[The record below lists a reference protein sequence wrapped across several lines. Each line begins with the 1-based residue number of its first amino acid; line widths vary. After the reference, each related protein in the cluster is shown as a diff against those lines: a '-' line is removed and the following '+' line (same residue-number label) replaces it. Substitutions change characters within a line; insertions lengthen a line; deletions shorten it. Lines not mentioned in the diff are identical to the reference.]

1 VSASVDLT
9 AKVWDTVAWK
19 LIATYS
25 GHTNWIWTMDQVDNE
40 TMVSGSV
47 DYSFHL
53 WQIRTGQNVKKVYV
67 GVDTIAVKVLLNG
80 LLACGCAGSINNL
93 RIFNFTTGSWLNT
106 LNGHTSNV
114 NAIEVLSEQFIAS
127 GGDDPRVFIWDLKT
141 YSSKYNLTGHTISVY
156 CIKRLSSNLIAS
168 GDRNGLII
176 VWDWL
181 LGTSVFKLT
190 GHTNGLYL
198 SSLDLYDEQTLIS
211 GSLDRTVKF
220 WNITNGDLI
229 RTLNAEIKIDALA
242 MLNSTSK
249 ITLKDFCL
257 GKYLNMI
264 KEGQESQFFV

>member
-1 VSASVDLT
+1 VSASLDKT
-9 AKVWDTVAWK
+9 ANVWDTVTWK
-19 LIATYS
+19 LISRYT
-25 GHTNWIWTMDQVDNE
+25 GHTNWIWTLDQVDND

-53 WQIRTGQNVKKVYV
+53 WQIRTGQVVKKVYV

-106 LNGHTSNV
+106 LKGHTSNV

-127 GGDDPRVFIWDLKT
+127 GGDDTRVFIWDLKT

-168 GDRNGLII
+168 GDENGFII
-176 VWDWL
+176 VWNWSTGERTFNL
-181 LGTSVFKLT
+181 N

-198 SSLDLYDEQTLIS
+198 SSLDLYNEQTLIS

-220 WNITNGDLI
+220 WNITNGVLI
-229 RTLNAEIKIDALA
+229 RTLNADIQIDALV

-249 ITLKDFCL
+249 NSLKYFWVKHKL
-257 GKYLNMI
+257 RRK
-264 KEGQESQFFV
+264 S